1 MTVTNII
8 FWHVD
13 TIMVNICKNSSDV
26 NGFLS
31 FQVILKSTLRQC
43 SATTGKKL
51 NFEKMKKKCD
61 KMLDD
66 IGLNTHNMH
75 PMTGK
80 KYFQNSA

>member
-8 FWHVD
+8 FWHID

-31 FQVILKSTLRQC
+31 FQVILRSTRSQG

-51 NFEKMKKKCD
+51 NFEKMKKNVTKC
-61 KMLDD
+61 L
-66 IGLNTHNMH
+66 T
-75 PMTGK
+75 T
-80 KYFQNSA
+80 

>member
-31 FQVILKSTLRQC
+31 FQVILKPAVRQC
-43 SATTGKKL
+43 SAMTGKKL
-51 NFEKMKKKCD
+51 NFEKMKKNVTKC
-61 KMLDD
+61 L
-66 IGLNTHNMH
+66 T
-75 PMTGK
+75 T
-80 KYFQNSA
+80 